1 LTSHTPGGVDKKS
14 GELTSI
20 LKDLYLA
27 ICGKGHINEF
37 KFTRGRCVDCLKM
50 VGIVKRRGIKYYG
63 LFVKGDNNMRT
74 KNVLTIVLAATV
86 LIVASAGNACAYTWN
101 SQTDVTQ
108 LTSSS
113 TVLWYDWIS
122 STGSAQLNNPVTWQ
136 NGLNHAA
143 YGVGAVKPAPDWSEN
158 MKSSG
163 WANYYDQ
170 YYSTLNYG
178 QAWGI
183 IEQTHDKV
191 QSNSQTYITVS
202 PEYFDSTGTQL
213 MAVATQKTH
222 SYTIN

>member
-1 LTSHTPGGVDKKS
+1 
-14 GELTSI
+14 
-20 LKDLYLA
+20 
-27 ICGKGHINEF
+27 
-37 KFTRGRCVDCLKM
+37 
-50 VGIVKRRGIKYYG
+50 
-63 LFVKGDNNMRT
+63 MRT

-86 LIVASAGNACAYTWN
+86 LIVASAGNAFAYTWN

-122 STGSAQLNNPVTWQ
+122 STGSAATGQPVTWQ

-143 YGVGAVKPAPDWSEN
+143 YGVGAVKPAPDWDEN
-158 MKSSG
+158 MNNGG
-163 WANYYDQ
+163 WQNHDNK

-183 IEQTHDKV
+183 IQNTNLAV
-191 QSNSQTYITVS
+191 QSNSPTYIKVS

-213 MAVATQKTH
+213 MAIATQKTH
-222 SYTIN
+222 SYTIS